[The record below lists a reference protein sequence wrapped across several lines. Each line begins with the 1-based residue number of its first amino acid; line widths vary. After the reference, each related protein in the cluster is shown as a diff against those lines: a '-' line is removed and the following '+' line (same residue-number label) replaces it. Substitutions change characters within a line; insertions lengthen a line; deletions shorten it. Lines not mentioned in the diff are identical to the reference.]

1 MGRWNRR
8 DFLKTT
14 CCSAAAGFAAASFSR
29 FGLVNAL
36 AQTSTDYKA
45 LVCVFLFGGNDSNN
59 MVIPY
64 DATGYNAYKS
74 ARGGLAIAQGS
85 LLPITAPPS
94 IGSPFAFHPRFAG
107 MQSLFN
113 NKHLAVL
120 ANAGTLVQPTTK
132 TQFRNGGV
140 ALPMNLF
147 SHSDQEAQMQSAI
160 LDRVAET
167 GWAGRTADKI
177 QSIYGGNFPII
188 ISLAGTNIFCEGVVA
203 QSIQSNGNPTRLLNG
218 FGGGTDSNARLSAL
232 QSLLTFDTG
241 LSMIQ
246 AASTTTGNAIQN
258 GQTLAAALATGT
270 PLATQF
276 PQNSYFASQLQ
287 QVAKI
292 IQVRAA
298 LGLPRQIFFVSMGG
312 FDTHS
317 GQLPQQD
324 SLFNDLNQSMAAF
337 YQATVEMGVANS
349 VTTFTLSDFGRTYSP
364 NSDGTDHAW
373 GSHHLIMGGAVKGGD
388 FYGTFPTLAV
398 NGPDDATGE
407 GRWVP
412 TTSIDQYAATLAQWF
427 GVAATDLP
435 SIFPNL
441 ANFGTPTLTF
451 MG

>member
-1 MGRWNRR
+1 MGKWNRR
-8 DFLKTT
+8 EFLRTT
-14 CCSAAAGFAAASFSR
+14 CCSAAAGFAAANFSR

-36 AQTSTDYKA
+36 AQNATDYKA

-59 MVIPY
+59 MVIPF
-64 DATGYNAYKS
+64 DSSGYASYKS
-74 ARGGLAIAQGS
+74 ARGGLALAQGS
-85 LLPITAPPS
+85 LLPINPPS
-94 IGSPFAFHPRFAG
+94 IGSPFALHPRFG
-107 MQSLFN
+107 GLQSLFN
-113 NKHLAVL
+113 SQKLAVL
-120 ANAGTLVQPTTK
+120 ANVGTLVQPTTAG
-132 TQFRNGGV
+132 QFRNGGV

-147 SHSDQEAQMQSAI
+147 SHSDQEAQMQTAI
-160 LDRVAET
+160 LDKTAET

-188 ISLAGTNIFCEGVVA
+188 ISLAGTNIFCEGVAA
-203 QSIQSNGNPTRLLNG
+203 QSIQSNGNPTQLLNG
-218 FGGGTDSNARLSAL
+218 FNGSTDSNARLSAL

-241 LSMIQ
+241 LSLIQ

-270 PLATQF
+270 PLATPF

-292 IQVRAA
+292 IQVRSA
-298 LGLPRQIFFVSMGG
+298 LGLQRQIFFVSMGG

-317 GQLPQQD
+317 GQLTQQD
-324 SLFNDLNQSMAAF
+324 SLFNDMNQSLSAF
-337 YQATVEMGVANS
+337 YQATVEMGVASN

-398 NGPDDATGE
+398 NGPDDATGQ

-412 TTSIDQYAATLAQWF
+412 TTSLDQYAATLASWF
-427 GVAATDLP
+427 GVAAADLP

-441 ANFGTPTLTF
+441 ANFTTPTLGL

>member
-36 AQTSTDYKA
+36 AQTATDYKA

-59 MVIPY
+59 MIIPY
-64 DATGYNAYKS
+64 DSAGYNAYKS
-74 ARGGLAIAQGS
+74 ARGGLALAQGS
-85 LLPITAPPS
+85 LLPITPPS
-94 IGSPFAFHPRFAG
+94 IGSPFAFHPRFTG

-113 NKHLAVL
+113 SKNLAVL
-120 ANAGTLVQPTTK
+120 ANVGTLLQPTTAS
-132 TQFRNGGV
+132 QFQQGS
-140 ALPMNLF
+140 APLPMNLF
-147 SHSDQEAQMQSAI
+147 SHSDQEAQMQTAI
-160 LDRVAET
+160 LDRVADT

-177 QSIYGGNFPII
+177 QSIYGGTFPII

-203 QSIQSNGNPTRLLNG
+203 QAIQSNGNPTQLLNG
-218 FGGGTDSNARLSAL
+218 FGGGTDSNARLAAL

-241 LSMIQ
+241 LSLIQ

-276 PQNSYFASQLQ
+276 PKNSYFSSQLQ
-287 QVAKI
+287 QVARI

-298 LGLPRQIFFVSMGG
+298 LGLQRQIFFVSMGG
-312 FDTHS
+312 FDTHT

-324 SLFNDLNQSMAAF
+324 SLFNDLNASLSAF

-349 VTTFTLSDFGRTYSP
+349 VTTFSLSDFGRTYSP

-398 NGPDDATGE
+398 NGPDDATGQ

-412 TTSIDQYAATLAQWF
+412 TTSIDQYAATLASWF

-435 SIFPNL
+435 TIFPNL
-441 ANFGTPTLTF
+441 ANFTTPTLGI

>member
-8 DFLKTT
+8 EFLKTT

-36 AQTSTDYKA
+36 AQNASDYKA

-64 DATGYNAYKS
+64 DTAGYNSYKS
-74 ARGGLAIAQGS
+74 ARSGLALAQGS
-85 LLPITAPPS
+85 LLPITPPS
-94 IGSPFAFHPRFAG
+94 IGSPFAFHPRFGA
-107 MQSLFN
+107 MQSMFN
-113 NKHLAVL
+113 NKNLAVL
-120 ANAGTLVQPTTK
+120 ANVGTLIQPTTVS
-132 TQFRNGGV
+132 QFRKGGV
-140 ALPMNLF
+140 AVPMNLF
-147 SHSDQEAQMQSAI
+147 SHSDQEAQMQTAI
-160 LDRVAET
+160 LDRVSET

-203 QSIQSNGNPTRLLNG
+203 QSIQSNGNPTQLLNG
-218 FGGGTDSNARLSAL
+218 FGGGAESTARLSAL
-232 QSLLTFDTG
+232 QSLLTFDNG
-241 LSMIQ
+241 LSLIQ

-270 PLATQF
+270 PLATAF
-276 PQNSYFASQLQ
+276 PKNSYFASQLQ

-292 IQVRAA
+292 INVRNA
-298 LGLPRQIFFVSMGG
+298 LGLQRQIFFVSMGG

-317 GQLPQQD
+317 GQLTQQD
-324 SLFNDLNQSMAAF
+324 SLLNDMNQSLSAF
-337 YQATVEMGVANS
+337 YQATVEMGIANS

-398 NGPDDATGE
+398 NGPDDGAGQ

-412 TTSIDQYAATLAQWF
+412 TTSVDQYAATLAAWF
-427 GVAATDLP
+427 GVAPADLP

-441 ANFGTPTLTF
+441 ANFPTQTLGI

>member
-1 MGRWNRR
+1 MGKWNRR
-8 DFLKTT
+8 EFLRTT

-36 AQTSTDYKA
+36 AQNATDYKA

-59 MVIPY
+59 MVIPF
-64 DATGYNAYKS
+64 DSAGYNGYKA
-74 ARGGLAIAQGS
+74 ARGGLALAQGS
-85 LLPITAPPS
+85 LLPISPAS
-94 IGSPFAFHPRFAG
+94 IGSPFAFHPRFTG
-107 MQSLFN
+107 LQSLFN
-113 NKHLAVL
+113 NKQLAVL
-120 ANAGTLVQPTTK
+120 ANVGTLVQPTTAA
-132 TQFRNGGV
+132 QFRNGGV
-140 ALPMNLF
+140 TLPMNLF
-147 SHSDQEAQMQSAI
+147 SHSDQEAQMQTAI
-160 LDRVAET
+160 LDKTADT

-203 QSIQSNGNPTRLLNG
+203 QAIQSNGNPTQLLNG
-218 FGGGTDSNARLSAL
+218 FGGSTDSNARLSAL

-241 LSMIQ
+241 LSLIQ

-258 GQTLAAALATGT
+258 GQTLATALASGT

-292 IQVRAA
+292 IQVRSA
-298 LGLPRQIFFVSMGG
+298 LGLRRQIFFVSMGG

-324 SLFNDLNQSMAAF
+324 SLFNDLNQSLSAF
-337 YQATVEMGVANS
+337 YQATVEMGVAPN
-349 VTTFTLSDFGRTYSP
+349 VTSFTLSDFGRTYQP

-373 GSHHLIMGGAVKGGD
+373 GGHHIIIGGAVKGGD

-398 NGPDDATGE
+398 NGPDDATGQ

-412 TTSIDQYAATLAQWF
+412 TTSLDQYAATLAAWF
-427 GVAATDLP
+427 GVAAADLP

-441 ANFGTPTLTF
+441 ANFTTPTLGI